1 MNKKPLVSFIIRTK
15 NESLLIGKVLKTLQK
30 QTISNFEVLVIDSGS
45 SDNTLDIVKKYPV
58 KIFRIKQSNF
68 TYGYALNYGIRKSL
82 GKYICIISGHSLP
95 ISDNFLES
103 GIKIL
108 EEPKVAGVSGP
119 CPDFAVGYLN
129 RFIGRII
136 LLFESKRS
144 DYSPWMT
151 NTNSMIKRKMWKM
164 YNFDESLPGCED
176 YDWGK
181 EMIFRGY
188 NVVKTRSFGVFHSHW
203 LLGKPG
209 YFRMQKVWREW
220 NKIVDSKSRPSIN

>member
-1 MNKKPLVSFIIRTK
+1 MNKQPLVSFIIRTK
-15 NESLLIGKVLKTLQK
+15 NESLLIGKVLETLQK
-30 QTISNFEVLVIDSGS
+30 QTIKDFEVIIVDSGS

-58 KIFRIKQSNF
+58 KVFRIKQSSF

-82 GKYICIISGHSLP
+82 GKFICIISGHSLP

-103 GIKIL
+103 GIKVL
-108 EEPKVAGVSGP
+108 EESNVAGVSGP
-119 CPDFAVGYLN
+119 CPDFVVGYFN
-129 RFIGRII
+129 RFFGRIA
-136 LLFESKRS
+136 LLFESNRI

-181 EMIFRGY
+181 EMISRGY

-203 LLGKPG
+203 ILGKPG
-209 YFRMQKVWREW
+209 YFGMQNVWHKW
-220 NKIVDSKSRPSIN
+220 NKIVDSKPRPSRN